1 MEVPFTSPGAAFEL
15 NWGSYSGLSIRRTF
29 ESKEEEEKL
38 LKGWVRT
45 QRLVHLFLTHLMRG
59 GAKNSVLKLPRSS
72 SGLAPRSGYTF
83 LVLSTGG
90 VRTDVELGGFRTEG
104 ECPPRIKWV

>member
-1 MEVPFTSPGAAFEL
+1 
-15 NWGSYSGLSIRRTF
+15 
-29 ESKEEEEKL
+29 
-38 LKGWVRT
+38 
-45 QRLVHLFLTHLMRG
+45 MRG

-72 SGLAPRSGYTF
+72 LGLAPRSGYTF

-104 ECPPRIKWV
+104 ECPRASSGFNIYVTLP